1 ENFSLNNIINMSIR
15 EFRSI
20 LERNLDIHQD
30 LYYFGWGNT
39 LLVKSFPDFFQKD
52 DYKCG
57 FFHERVVEPSSD
69 EEEPLFFSYY
79 EFNST
84 NISPC
89 EFSPSVESSI
99 DVRFDLEKFDL
110 FDVSND
116 LKNFEEHEHEFYLY
130 TKLIEGDY
138 LDDRYNYDIY
148 IYNNFRW
155 TLEGIQT
162 LGTLLFTGIMLF
174 TFPVIIIAIF
184 IAYYSFGLIQRNAL
198 QSLSIYLTRG
208 ISRLQYFS
216 FLIFE
221 MFFSLFLAIIG
232 AIILSI
238 PITSLSLKTSDFFEF
253 NRILEPVIPLF
264 HLVSILLQIGIL
276 FALITN
282 AIRIIRLSKLSI
294 SEVEEVIVEE
304 RKAPFWRRKYVDVI
318 LLSFG
323 ILFLALTLYSADFE
337 IFLPPE
343 FFLIFS
349 LPSPLL
355 IILGSV
361 MLTSRLFSHVTGL
374 IGTFLWEHQG
384 SLVSFSLKNTA
395 KHRHSA
401 TRALI
406 LVSLTLAFALA
417 FLIFPFSFVSSIES
431 FNHYQIGSDMTIELY
446 SNELNETYI
455 DYMLSNFSDQID
467 GYSTVLEGR
476 LEEQRIMVIN
486 TSTFLD
492 AAWIRNDFI
501 VDAKKTVEELGENNT
516 IMLYHENVELSGRK
530 IGDSFLWTAPSYYGD
545 YYQFE
550 RNVTEHSFKIIGEFY
565 YWPRLVDHRPWE
577 PQNDYFGVM
586 SLETY
591 YNLTER
597 LGTEAELA
605 LQIHQLSVYIKPN
618 EKMNQTYFKETIQE
632 FDGVGNVNSFIESN
646 NLFKEHPLY
655 LLIIGQINSN
665 IIYCVLIIF
674 LVLVMFGFKQLI
686 ERSKEIATEIAVGMS
701 LRQSF
706 TVFLTETMWLV
717 FFSIGIGFI
726 FGIAFSS
733 LFLIGLTQGPT
744 FPPFEMNYPWDL
756 ISIVITILLVLGIVL
771 SFIPAYLSSSLEVNK
786 LLKVE

>member
-1 ENFSLNNIINMSIR
+1 MIIRDILDNILAAFEHIRFNRKQIFISAIGLLVALSIISSASIFVDSQRKVLIEQLIEDSGPSNQWHLSYNSDLSSSKSDLIFDVVNTSFSDYNLAEKISSIHSSHRIHANLIISENTSLERQYFEWFEINQVMELKSADFSIFEEFAEEEFSEIDYDSKEPYNLLISVYNDERYYNPWEDPRERNYTIRENITLDAEYEVIQPWNGVRISENFSLNNIINMSIR

-116 LKNFEEHEHEFYLY
+116 LKNFEEHEIYLY
-130 TKLIEGDY
+130 TKLIEGNY
-138 LDDRYNYDIY
+138 LDDRYNYDVY

-155 TLEGIQT
+155 TLEGIQA

-264 HLVSILLQIGIL
+264 HLVNILIQIGII

-304 RKAPFWRRKYVDVI
+304 RIAPFWRRKYIDVI

-343 FFLIFS
+343 FYLIFS

-361 MLTSRLFSHVTGL
+361 
-374 IGTFLWEHQG
+374 
-384 SLVSFSLKNTA
+384 
-395 KHRHSA
+395 
-401 TRALI
+401 
-406 LVSLTLAFALA
+406 
-417 FLIFPFSFVSSIES
+417 
-431 FNHYQIGSDMTIELY
+431 
-446 SNELNETYI
+446 
-455 DYMLSNFSDQID
+455 
-467 GYSTVLEGR
+467 
-476 LEEQRIMVIN
+476 
-486 TSTFLD
+486 
-492 AAWIRNDFI
+492 
-501 VDAKKTVEELGENNT
+501 
-516 IMLYHENVELSGRK
+516 
-530 IGDSFLWTAPSYYGD
+530 
-545 YYQFE
+545 
-550 RNVTEHSFKIIGEFY
+550 
-565 YWPRLVDHRPWE
+565 
-577 PQNDYFGVM
+577 
-586 SLETY
+586 
-591 YNLTER
+591 
-597 LGTEAELA
+597 
-605 LQIHQLSVYIKPN
+605 
-618 EKMNQTYFKETIQE
+618 
-632 FDGVGNVNSFIESN
+632 
-646 NLFKEHPLY
+646 
-655 LLIIGQINSN
+655 
-665 IIYCVLIIF
+665 
-674 LVLVMFGFKQLI
+674 
-686 ERSKEIATEIAVGMS
+686 
-701 LRQSF
+701 
-706 TVFLTETMWLV
+706 
-717 FFSIGIGFI
+717 
-726 FGIAFSS
+726 
-733 LFLIGLTQGPT
+733 
-744 FPPFEMNYPWDL
+744 
-756 ISIVITILLVLGIVL
+756 
-771 SFIPAYLSSSLEVNK
+771 
-786 LLKVE
+786 